1 MAKNILGVE
10 FGENRVKLAEIK
22 GDTIVQFVKEDTPEG
37 VIKDGEI
44 IAWDALTELLEKSLH
59 EHHFKVKDA
68 CVVIPDNLTYT
79 RRMKLPLMNEAQLKV
94 NLPYEF
100 RDFITDNEVPH
111 KYDYAV
117 LGTEADENGVENVL
131 DVLGVAITRPL
142 INKYRELFTRLK
154 LNMYMA
160 APECLALGALVK
172 QLAPEIAEKDY
183 IVLDL
188 GYSATRVNIFSDGV
202 FDTTRSIDLGTKS
215 IHQAIAKELGCD
227 ERLAALY
234 MVQNTNNVMD
244 SESVKDI
251 CGNIAVDVMRAIN
264 YYTYEKR
271 ENTLEAI
278 YTCGGGALTE
288 QLISELTEAVPLEV
302 KPLSS
307 LSKNDTDKEAITD
320 GPAAVGICW
329 NDRQ

>member
-1 MAKNILGVE
+1 M
-10 FGENRVKLAEIK
+10 
-22 GDTIVQFVKEDTPEG
+22 
-37 VIKDGEI
+37 
-44 IAWDALTELLEKSLH
+44 
-59 EHHFKVKDA
+59 
-68 CVVIPDNLTYT
+68 
-79 RRMKLPLMNEAQLKV
+79 
-94 NLPYEF
+94 
-100 RDFITDNEVPH
+100 
-111 KYDYAV
+111 
-117 LGTEADENGVENVL
+117 
-131 DVLGVAITRPL
+131 
-142 INKYRELFTRLK
+142 
-154 LNMYMA
+154 
-160 APECLALGALVK
+160 
-172 QLAPEIAEKDY
+172 APEIAEKDY
-183 IVLDL
+183 IILDL

-244 SESVKDI
+244 SDAVRDI

-278 YTCGGGALTE
+278 YTCGGGALTS
-288 QLISELTEAVPLEV
+288 QLIAELKEAVPLDV
-302 KPLSS
+302 VPLAS
-307 LSKNDTDKEAITD
+307 LCKKEEDKEAITD